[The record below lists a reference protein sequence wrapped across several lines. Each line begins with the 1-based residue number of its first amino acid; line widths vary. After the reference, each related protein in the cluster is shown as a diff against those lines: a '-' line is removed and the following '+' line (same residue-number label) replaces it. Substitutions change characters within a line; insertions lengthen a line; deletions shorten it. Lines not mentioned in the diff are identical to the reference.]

1 MGATS
6 VQSTYSSAAGSRF
19 TRWRASP
26 RWQMFISSPLAV
38 ASAAWLVLVVVL
50 AIIVA
55 PLVVE
60 QANHQTIGL
69 RFFAPFQLEKGF
81 AFFLGADSLGRPIML
96 QLIVGARTSVLIAIF
111 AVGISA
117 SVGYAIGLVSGYFG
131 GWVDNILLRIADII
145 HTVPSL
151 LMALVVLFVLEPS
164 ILNLIIVLGITRIPV
179 YLRTS
184 RTQTMEVR
192 ERMFVEVAR
201 AMGASN
207 WRIMTR
213 EIAPLVFP
221 TIRTLAMLEVAAV
234 ILSAASLTF
243 LGIGL
248 QRPDVDWGMMVSDG
262 RAYLKSAWF
271 VAVFP
276 GLVIVLTALSAN
288 ILSNW
293 LRAVEDP
300 AQSTLFFRAPK
311 KKKNVEAGK

>member
-1 MGATS
+1 MQTAFL
-6 VQSTYSSAAGSRF
+6 STAGNRL
-19 TRWRASP
+19 TRWRASL
-26 RWQMFISSPLAV
+26 RWQMFVASPLAV
-38 ASAAWLVLVVVL
+38 ASACWLLFVIVMAFV
-50 AIIVA
+50 VA
-55 PLVVE
+55 PLVIE
-60 QANHQTIGL
+60 QANNQTIAL
-69 RFFAPFQLEKGF
+69 RFFAPFQMDKGF

-96 QLIVGARTSVLIAIF
+96 QLIVGARTSVLIAVF

-117 SVGYAIGLVSGYFG
+117 ALGYAIGLVSGYFG
-131 GWVDNILLRIADII
+131 GWIDNILLRIADIL
-145 HTVPSL
+145 HTIPSL
-151 LMALVVLFVLEPS
+151 LMALVVLFVLQPS
-164 ILNLIIVLGITRIPV
+164 IFNLIIVLGITRIPV
-179 YLRTS
+179 YLRTT
-184 RTQTMEVR
+184 RAQTMEIR

-201 AMGASN
+201 SLGASN

-234 ILSAASLTF
+234 ILAAASLTF

-276 GLVIVLTALSAN
+276 GAVIVLTALSAN

-300 AQSTLFFRAPK
+300 AQSTLFFRAK
-311 KKKNVEAGK
+311 KKKGAAQ

>member
-1 MGATS
+1 
-6 VQSTYSSAAGSRF
+6 
-19 TRWRASP
+19 
-26 RWQMFISSPLAV
+26 MFVSSPLAV
-38 ASAAWLVLVVVL
+38 ASAAWLALILVL
-50 AIIVA
+50 AFVVA

-69 RFFAPFQLEKGF
+69 RFFPPFQLDKGF

-117 SVGYAIGLVSGYFG
+117 TVGYAIGLVSGYFG

-311 KKKNVEAGK
+311 KKKNAEAGK

>member
-1 MGATS
+1 
-6 VQSTYSSAAGSRF
+6 
-19 TRWRASP
+19 
-26 RWQMFISSPLAV
+26 MFVSSPLAV
-38 ASAAWLVLVVVL
+38 ASATWLLFVLVLAFV
-50 AIIVA
+50 VA
-55 PLVVE
+55 PLVVDV
-60 QANHQTIGL
+60 ANHQTIGL
-69 RFFAPFQLEKGF
+69 RFFAPFQFDKGF

-111 AVGISA
+111 SVGISA
-117 SVGYAIGLVSGYFG
+117 TIGYAIGLISGYFG

-151 LMALVVLFVLEPS
+151 LMALVVLFVLQPS
-164 ILNLIIVLGITRIPV
+164 ILNLVIVLGITRIPV

-192 ERMFVEVAR
+192 ERMFVEVAK
-201 AMGASN
+201 AIGASD
-207 WRIMTR
+207 WRIITR
-213 EIAPLVFP
+213 DIAPLVFP

-276 GLVIVLTALSAN
+276 GIVIVLTALSAN

-300 AQSTLFFRAPK
+300 AQSTLFFRARK
-311 KKKNVEAGK
+311 KKRSSSQ

>member
-1 MGATS
+1 M
-6 VQSTYSSAAGSRF
+6 QSTSTIANTRIS
-19 TRWRASP
+19 RWRASP
-26 RWQMFISSPLAV
+26 KWQMFTSSPLAV
-38 ASAAWLVLVVVL
+38 ASACWLIFVVIL
-50 AIIVA
+50 AFVVA
-55 PLVVE
+55 PLVVD
-60 QANHQTIGL
+60 QANHQTIAM
-69 RFFAPFQLEKGF
+69 RFYAPFRLDKGF

-111 AVGISA
+111 AVSIS
-117 SVGYAIGLVSGYFG
+117 GAIGYTIGVISGYFG
-131 GWVDNILLRIADII
+131 GWVDNILLRLADII

-151 LMALVVLFVLEPS
+151 LMALVVLFILQPS
-164 ILNLIIVLGITRIPV
+164 VFNLIIVLGITRIPV

-192 ERMFVEVAR
+192 ERMFVEVSKAI
-201 AMGASN
+201 GASN
-207 WRIMTR
+207 WRIITR
-213 EIAPLVFP
+213 DIAPLVFP
-221 TIRTLAMLEVAAV
+221 TIRTLAMLEVSAV

-248 QRPDVDWGMMVSDG
+248 QRPDVDWGMMVADG

-276 GLVIVLTALSAN
+276 GIVIVLTALAAN

-300 AQSTLFFRAPK
+300 AQSTLFFRAK
-311 KKKNVEAGK
+311 KKKEIVKA

>member
-1 MGATS
+1 MQTAFL
-6 VQSTYSSAAGSRF
+6 STAGNRL

-26 RWQMFISSPLAV
+26 RWQMFVASPLAV
-38 ASAAWLVLVVVL
+38 ASACWLLFVIVMAFV
-50 AIIVA
+50 VA
-55 PLVVE
+55 PLVIE
-60 QANHQTIGL
+60 QANNQTIAL
-69 RFFAPFQLEKGF
+69 RFFAPFQMDKGF

-96 QLIVGARTSVLIAIF
+96 QLIVGARTSVLIAVF

-117 SVGYAIGLVSGYFG
+117 ALGYAIGLVSGYFG
-131 GWVDNILLRIADII
+131 GWIDNILLRIADIL
-145 HTVPSL
+145 HTIPSL
-151 LMALVVLFVLEPS
+151 LMALVVLFVLQPS
-164 ILNLIIVLGITRIPV
+164 IFNLIIVLGITRIPV
-179 YLRTS
+179 YLRTT
-184 RTQTMEVR
+184 RAQTMEIR

-201 AMGASN
+201 SLGASN

-234 ILSAASLTF
+234 ILAAASLTF

-276 GLVIVLTALSAN
+276 GAVIVLTALSAN

-300 AQSTLFFRAPK
+300 AQSTLFFRAK
-311 KKKNVEAGK
+311 KKKGAAQ

>member
-1 MGATS
+1 
-6 VQSTYSSAAGSRF
+6 
-19 TRWRASP
+19 
-26 RWQMFISSPLAV
+26 MFVSSPLAA
-38 ASAAWLVLVVVL
+38 ASATWLLFVLVLAFV
-50 AIIVA
+50 VA
-55 PLVVE
+55 PLVVDI
-60 QANHQTIGL
+60 ANHQTIGM
-69 RFFAPFQLEKGF
+69 RFFAPFRFDKGF

-111 AVGISA
+111 SVGISA
-117 SVGYAIGLVSGYFG
+117 TIGYTIGLISGYFG

-151 LMALVVLFVLEPS
+151 LMALVVLFVLQPS
-164 ILNLIIVLGITRIPV
+164 ILNLVIVLGITRIPV

-192 ERMFVEVAR
+192 ERMFVEVAK
-201 AMGASN
+201 AIGASD
-207 WRIMTR
+207 WRIITR
-213 EIAPLVFP
+213 DIAPLVFP

-276 GLVIVLTALSAN
+276 GIVIVLTALSAN

-300 AQSTLFFRAPK
+300 AQSTLFFRARK
-311 KKKNVEAGK
+311 KKRSSSQ